1 MGRCPEEKPAAL
13 FFKPINLN
21 IPMTDLLAA
30 ILVLLA
36 FALLGS
42 DSGQKGVKKTKKIIE
57 EYY

>member
-1 MGRCPEEKPAAL
+1 
-13 FFKPINLN
+13 
-21 IPMTDLLAA
+21 MTDLLAA